1 VTCRAA
7 NTPWAG
13 QLKDPVLIQQ
23 AIEPSNGEATG
34 IGGAWSQAGWAER
47 GAAAREPF
55 LRQVWR
61 GLRRRTVG
69 RVIGAL
75 RRRAIR
81 LVQTDAL
88 KILEI
93 GTGTGSGLSAYA
105 RDADVIGTDGNRQ
118 ALADARARVARK
130 AMDHVSGL
138 YQMPASQLR
147 FDDRRFDL
155 VTAFFVLRRARDPR
169 RVIREMVRLTRPGG
183 RIVVVD
189 RLLARRSL
197 TRPAHAASAWSSIA
211 GRFGAHDGG
220 PVRISLLARS
230 HDLELLRRRGLD
242 PFGFFTVAE
251 FARRS

>member
-1 VTCRAA
+1 M
-7 NTPWAG
+7 
-13 QLKDPVLIQQ
+13 IQQ
-23 AIEPSNGEATG
+23 AIDPSNGDATD
-34 IGGAWSQAGWAER
+34 IGGAWSRAGWAER
-47 GAAAREPF
+47 AGAAREPF
-55 LRQVWR
+55 LTQVWR
-61 GLRRRTVG
+61 GLRRRTIG
-69 RVIGAL
+69 RVVGAL

-81 LVQTDAL
+81 LLQTDAL

-118 ALADARARVARK
+118 ALADARARVAHK

-138 YQMPASQLR
+138 YQMPASNLR

-189 RLLARRSL
+189 RLLRRRAGIGPSNRSFL
-197 TRPAHAASAWSSIA
+197 SSMA
-211 GRFGAHDGG
+211 GRFGAQDGG
-220 PVRISLLARS
+220 PVRMSLLARS

-242 PFGFFTVAE
+242 PFGFFTIAE